1 METVHFFT
9 NLARTRPVGQCAKR
23 IPGPVTGIP
32 MVADLSNCFFTQ
44 RLWHQDRC
52 VFPEP
57 RRPNT
62 DYLLLFLPLLS
73 QSEGVDQ

>member
-1 METVHFFT
+1 MEAVHFFT
-9 NLARTRPVGQCAKR
+9 NLARTRPVGQWAKK

-32 MVADLSNCFFTQ
+32 VVPDLSNCFLTQ

-57 RRPNT
+57 RRHIA
-62 DYLLLFLPLLS
+62 DYLLLFPSLFS
-73 QSEGVDQ
+73 QSEEVDH